1 MIKAQLG
8 WVILVFSFMAIT
20 IIDQTIYKGVWPST
34 LPIGLLVAHALY
46 FRKDTKQKRRLPYW
60 LFILLFFS
68 ILYFSL
74 PKFTYQ
80 QAKEIVLKKYEII
93 DEKIPIVP
101 VKGTGYHPFA
111 LTHFYSFKVKSKD
124 TDLRVMVN
132 PDKGKVIIL
141 N

>member
-1 MIKAQLG
+1 MGKAQLG
-8 WVILVFSFMAIT
+8 WIILVVSFLMIP

-34 LPIGLLVAHALY
+34 LPIVLLVTHALY
-46 FRKDTKQKRRLPYW
+46 LIKDTKQKRRLPYW

-80 QAKEIVLKKYEII
+80 QAKDIVLKKYEII

-101 VKGTGYHPFA
+101 VEGTGYYPFA
-111 LTHFYSFKVKSKD
+111 FTHFYSFMVKSDD

-132 PDKGKVIIL
+132 PDNGKVIIL

>member
-8 WVILVFSFMAIT
+8 WIILVFTFLAIT

-34 LPIGLLVAHALY
+34 LPIVLLVVHALY
-46 FRKDTKQKRRLPYW
+46 FRTDTRQKRRLPYW

-74 PKFTYQ
+74 PKVTYL

-101 VKGTGYHPFA
+101 VNGTGYHPFA

-132 PDKGKVIIL
+132 PDNGKVIIL

>member
-34 LPIGLLVAHALY
+34 SLY

-124 TDLRVMVN
+124 TDLRVRVN
-132 PDKGKVIIL
+132 PDNGKVTIL